1 MFKNPQVTELQA
13 IRRVVSGGQ
22 PSVLLQNEVLSLG
35 DEQRRALLKEAG
47 ISEEIK
53 IGPAEVLAIKVG
65 LAIPWNKIRILR
77 TNKALQ
83 SYLNCQM

>member
-1 MFKNPQVTELQA
+1 M
-13 IRRVVSGGQ
+13 
-22 PSVLLQNEVLSLG
+22 LLQNEVLSLG
-35 DEQRRALLKEAG
+35 DERRALLKEAG
-47 ISEEIK
+47 ISDEIK

-77 TNKALQ
+77 RHEALQ

>member
-1 MFKNPQVTELQA
+1 MRITNPHNSTTAVCSRTLKSRCSELQA

-47 ISEEIK
+47 ISDEIQ
-53 IGPAEVLAIKVG
+53 IGPAEVLAIK
-65 LAIPWNKIRILR
+65 
-77 TNKALQ
+77 
-83 SYLNCQM
+83 

>member
-1 MFKNPQVTELQA
+1 M
-13 IRRVVSGGQ
+13 
-22 PSVLLQNEVLSLG
+22 LLQNEVLSLG

-47 ISEEIK
+47 ISDEIK
-53 IGPAEVLAIKVG
+53 IGPADIKVG

-77 TNKALQ
+77 RYKALQ

>member
-1 MFKNPQVTELQA
+1 MF
-13 IRRVVSGGQ
+13 
-22 PSVLLQNEVLSLG
+22 LQNEVLSLG

-47 ISEEIK
+47 ISDEIK

-77 TNKALQ
+77 RYKALQ
-83 SYLNCQM
+83 SYLYCLECDVTVFPGG